1 MGSTFPEKKYIRPSW
16 TQSIT
21 QHRASCF
28 NGKKDLII
36 DLMKQILYFVVDE
49 ELVFY
54 FYEFIEL
61 YGISSKYSEHLK

>member
-1 MGSTFPEKKYIRPSW
+1 
-16 TQSIT
+16 
-21 QHRASCF
+21 
-28 NGKKDLII
+28 
-36 DLMKQILYFVVDE
+36 MKQILYFVVDE